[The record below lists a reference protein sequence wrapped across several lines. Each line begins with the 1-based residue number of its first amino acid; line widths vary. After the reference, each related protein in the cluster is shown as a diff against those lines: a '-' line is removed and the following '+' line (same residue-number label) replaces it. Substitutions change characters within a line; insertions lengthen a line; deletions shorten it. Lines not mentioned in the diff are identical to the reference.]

1 MFENCRKFFVLKL
14 RKYANTHIINP
25 LAAECPDA
33 LLSATILSVQS
44 MSMTYNKLSI
54 YKRHKKILVKTIIYS
69 KESFIIK
76 IDFNRFLKIKKEN
89 YSKNKI
95 KIGDTNDN
103 NKSLWTLI
111 FKQLPLVLENFL

>member
-1 MFENCRKFFVLKL
+1 MFENCRKLFVLKL

-76 IDFNRFLKIKKEN
+76 IDFNRFLKIKK
-89 YSKNKI
+89 KKTI
-95 KIGDTNDN
+95 QKT
-103 NKSLWTLI
+103 KL
-111 FKQLPLVLENFL
+111 KLEIQMTITKLYGH